1 MSYLDQQF
9 DALLK
14 YWPDEDK
21 NIRTLRTD
29 SFDQFNTI
37 GFPTRRWEEWQF
49 TDFSKF
55 IKKQYRLSWSEDLPS
70 IPKSIP
76 GLIPDLNFIL
86 IINGHYQSQLSAL
99 PDGVRVSTHLE
110 DFNADQNIYTSGSN
124 QNPFHVLNTAMM
136 NSGVPIHIEPNQI
149 IEKPIQI
156 IYLMTDLSEPL
167 MNHPRFHYHI
177 GENSQATIVEHY
189 IGLSD
194 QSYFVNSVSHATIGK
209 NASFNH
215 VRIQEE
221 TESASHIASTHYQL
235 EIDARLN
242 ATHFSL
248 GGELFRHDIQITF
261 NGNGG
266 DATLNGLCLTENH
279 QHHDQHV
286 TVDHQHDSCNS
297 HQLFKYILGDKSS
310 GVFNGKVIVRENTK
324 QTDADQSNKNLLLSP
339 SALMNAN
346 PQLEIYSED
355 VKCAHGSTTGQID
368 SEALFYMR
376 SRGLT
381 QRKATE
387 LIIGGFAEEIMKSIS
402 NENISDYINEK
413 INQWLRSS
421 NNDD

>member
-14 YWPDEDK
+14 YWPDENR
-21 NIRTLRTD
+21 NIRSLRSD
-29 SFDQFNTI
+29 SFDQFNTL
-37 GFPTRRWEEWQF
+37 GFPTKRWEEWQF

-70 IPKSIP
+70 IPKLIP

-86 IINGHYQSQLSAL
+86 IINGHHQSQFSAL

-110 DFNADQNIYTSGSN
+110 DFNAYQNIYTSGSN
-124 QNPFHVLNTAMM
+124 QNPFQVLNTAMM

-149 IEKPIQI
+149 IENPIQI

-194 QSYFVNSVSHATIGK
+194 QPYFVNSVSHATIGK

-221 TESASHIASTHYQL
+221 TESASHIASTNYKL
-235 EIDARLN
+235 ERDARLN

-279 QHHDQHV
+279 QHHDQHI

-297 HQLFKYILGDKSS
+297 RQLFKYILGDKSS

-339 SALMNAN
+339 VALMNAN

-381 QRKATE
+381 QQKATE

-402 NENISDYINEK
+402 NENISDYINDK
-413 INQWLRSS
+413 INQWLSSS
-421 NNDD
+421 NSDE